1 MHNPSGNGSREVF
14 SFASLSLAFTAVM
27 ATAADH
33 PIVASDPQSDVRPPN
48 VIVIFCD
55 DLGYTDVG
63 CFGAQGFETPNL
75 DRMAREGMRFTH
87 FYAAQAV
94 CSASRAGLLTG
105 CYPNRVGI
113 TGALMPRS
121 PIGLSTNETTL
132 ASLLK
137 SAGYA
142 TGMVGK
148 WHLGD
153 APQFMPWNHGFDDF
167 FGLPYSNDMWPLRH
181 GENPQPDPSYPALS
195 LYDGPR
201 KVGVI
206 STPADQDQITTRY
219 TEHAVGFIRAHAQK
233 PFFLYFAH
241 SMPHVPLGVS
251 DKFRGKSRQGKY
263 GDVVMELD
271 GSVGEVLRT
280 LKECGIDD
288 QTLVVFTSD
297 NGPWLNYGNHGGSCR
312 GLREGKGTSFEGGQ
326 KVPCIMRWPGHIPAG
341 GACDSLAC
349 TMDLLPTI
357 AALAGAK
364 LPGRKI
370 DGVDISSLLF
380 AQPHAL
386 PRRTLLYYYN
396 TNDLE
401 AVRRDQWKLVFPHSH
416 RTYAGCVPGHDGLPG
431 KTRMVHAARAL
442 YDLTRDPG
450 ETTDVASQHPEIVA
464 ELEQLAGQARADL
477 GDDLMKQPGR
487 GRRPPGKA
495 AGGSAV
501 QMKIQ

>member
-1 MHNPSGNGSREVF
+1 MRSRLPALTLSTVA
-14 SFASLSLAFTAVM
+14 ASAAGA
-27 ATAADH
+27 ATEAAAPRAD
-33 PIVASDPQSDVRPPN
+33 ARPPN
-48 VIVIFCD
+48 VILIFCD

-94 CSASRAGLLTG
+94 CSASRAGLITG

-113 TGALMPRS
+113 AGALMPRS

-137 SAGYA
+137 PAGYA

-153 APQFMPWNHGFDDF
+153 APQFMPWNHGFDDY

-181 GENPQPDPSYPALS
+181 GENPKPDPQYPALA

-201 KVGVI
+201 NVGEI
-206 STPADQDQITTRY
+206 ATLADQDQLTTRY
-219 TEHAVGFIRAHAQK
+219 TEHATAFIRAHARE
-233 PFFLYFAH
+233 PFLLYIAH

-263 GDVVMELD
+263 GDVVMEID
-271 GSVGEVLRT
+271 WSVGEVLRT

-288 QTLVVFTSD
+288 RTLVLFTSD
-297 NGPWLNYGNHGGSCR
+297 NGPWLNYGNHAGSCR

-326 KVPCIMRWPGHIPAG
+326 KEPCILRWPGRIPAG
-341 GACDSLAC
+341 TECDRLAC
-349 TMDLLPTI
+349 TLDVFPTV
-357 AALAGAK
+357 AALAGVK
-364 LPGRKI
+364 LPERKI
-370 DGVDISSLLF
+370 DGVDISPLLF
-380 AQPHAL
+380 AQPGAC

-396 TNDLE
+396 ANDLE
-401 AVRRDQWKLVFPHSH
+401 AVRRDQWKLVFPHMH
-416 RTYAGCVPGHDGLPG
+416 RSYAGCVPGHDGLPG
-431 KTRMVHAARAL
+431 PTRTLHADFAL
-442 YDLTRDPG
+442 YDLANDPG
-450 ETTDVASQHPEIVA
+450 ETRDVKDQHPDLVA
-464 ELEQLAGQARADL
+464 ELQTLAAEARADL
-477 GDDLMKQPGR
+477 GDDLQKQPGS
-487 GRRPPGKA
+487 GRRPPGRVRA
-495 AGGSAV
+495 RPADRPTG
-501 QMKIQ
+501 